1 MKVRNLKGRR
11 RKGFTLVEM
20 VMVVVILGI
29 LSSTA
34 LMKYDEIQK
43 NAKLNAD
50 YASASTIA
58 TATTMALNDGKITSS
73 TDDKMTA
80 LVNGGYLQSKVK
92 CNTTN
97 SDFVI
102 TIDNNNNV
110 IEITSGSGTS
120 EMKFYP
126 ISK

>member
-1 MKVRNLKGRR
+1 MKLRNLKGRR

-58 TATTMALNDGKITSS
+58 TATTMALNDGKISAS
-73 TDDKMTA
+73 TTDKMTA
-80 LVNGGYLQSKVK
+80 IVNGGYLQSKVK

-97 SDFVI
+97 SEFVI
-102 TIDNNNNV
+102 NISTDNN
-110 IEITSGSGTS
+110 ITITSAGESKT
-120 EMKFYP
+120 ETFYP

>member
-1 MKVRNLKGRR
+1 MKLRNLKGRR

-34 LMKYDEIQK
+34 LMKYNEIQK

-58 TATTMALNDGKITSS
+58 TATTMALNDGKISS
-73 TDDKMTA
+73 TTEDKMAA
-80 LVNGGYLQSKVK
+80 LVSGGYLQSKVK

-102 TIDNNNNV
+102 TIDNNNNG
-110 IEITSGSGTS
+110 IEITSGSGGD
-120 EMKFYP
+120 KKIFYP
-126 ISK
+126 TTE

>member
-34 LMKYDEIQK
+34 LMKYNEIQK

-58 TATTMALNDGKITSS
+58 TATTMALNDGKISS
-73 TDDKMTA
+73 TTEDKMAA
-80 LVNGGYLQSKVK
+80 LVSGGYLQSKVK

-102 TIDNNNNV
+102 TIDNNNNG
-110 IEITSGSGTS
+110 IEITSGSGTNA
-120 EMKFYP
+120 MKFYP